1 MDLILAFDAGLCLL
15 LAYVAWNATTGRDDF
30 GAVVFFIVYGL
41 VLSLAWVRLGAPD
54 VALAEAAIGAG
65 LTGVLLLGMLVRLPH
80 APDGTTAPS
89 PRAPAPRA
97 PGWPANLAA
106 GVLSA
111 LVGAG
116 LATAVLAPEIGG
128 RGLGTAVAEALPA
141 TGLGNPV
148 TSVLLVQRGYDTL
161 LETVVLLV
169 ALTGLW
175 SLTPEPFRGGVPG
188 RPQRVNPGGVLAQFG
203 RLLPPLGILVAAY
216 LWWVGAEAP
225 GGAFQA
231 ATVLAAAAMLVVL
244 AGLYG
249 PPAVDSLR
257 LRLALVLGPGAF
269 VAVGLVGMAAGAGF
283 PGYPAGAAKPLILGL
298 EAALT
303 LSIAA
308 TLTMLVAGIPE
319 RSR

>member
-1 MDLILAFDAGLCLL
+1 MNVILPFDAGLCLL
-15 LAYVAWNATTGRDDF
+15 LAYVAWNAATGRDDF
-30 GAVVFFIVYGL
+30 GAVVFFIVQGL
-41 VLSLAWVRLGAPD
+41 LLSLVWVRLGAPD
-54 VALAEAAIGAG
+54 VALAEATIGAG
-65 LTGVLLLGMLVRLPH
+65 LTGVLLLGMLARLSR
-80 APDGTTAPS
+80 APDGTTAPP
-89 PRAPAPRA
+89 PRLPCLPAR
-97 PGWPANLAA
+97 LAA
-106 GVLSA
+106 GALSV

-116 LATAVLAPEIGG
+116 LATAVLAPETGS
-128 RGLGTAVAEALPA
+128 RGLGTAVTEALPA

-161 LETVVLLV
+161 LETAVLLA
-169 ALTGLW
+169 ALAGLW
-175 SLTPEPFRGGVPG
+175 SLTPDPFRGGVPG

-203 RLLPPLGILVAAY
+203 RLLPPMGILVAVY
-216 LWWVGAEAP
+216 LWWTGAQAP

-231 ATVLAAAAMLVVL
+231 GTVLGAVAVLVML
-244 AGLYG
+244 AGLYR
-249 PPAVDSLR
+249 PPPVDSLR

-269 VAVGLVGMAAGAGF
+269 VAVGLVGMAVGDGF
-283 PGYPAGAAKPLILGL
+283 LGYPAGAAKPLILGL